1 MTMKLDRLDGGW
13 KAAVRL
19 AAAMAMLWLGGC
31 TTYVQTQV
39 AAFSDW
45 TGTDAIRTYAFAR
58 SPQQQNSI
66 EQKTYEVLA
75 ANELATHAF
84 KQVPDASARY
94 RVELA
99 YSIRSDMVTVRQ
111 QIYADPWPGY
121 GGWNGG
127 WYGGGFG
134 GGGAWGPWGPWGG
147 YGYPAGYVD
156 QSYPIFVHSLQ
167 IRIAER
173 ESGREVYKVDATN
186 SDSEPS
192 LFHAMPYLMR
202 SALAD
207 FPLGNGTVR
216 VVKIPL
222 GTSGGASNEVP
233 VAAAPVQ

>member
-1 MTMKLDRLDGGW
+1 MTMKLDRLGGNW

-19 AAAMAMLWLGGC
+19 AAGMALLWLGGC

-45 TGTDAIRTYAFAR
+45 SGTDASRTYAFAR

-66 EQKTYEVLA
+66 EQKTYEGLA
-75 ANELATHAF
+75 ANELTTHGF
-84 KQVPDASARY
+84 RQVPDASATY

-111 QIYADPWPGY
+111 QIYADPWPAY
-121 GGWNGG
+121 G
-127 WYGGGFG
+127 WYGGG
-134 GGGAWGPWGPWGG
+134 AWGPGGPWGPWGG
-147 YGYPAGYVD
+147 GYGYGFPAGYQD
-156 QSYPIFVHSLQ
+156 ESYPVFVHSLQ
-167 IRIAER
+167 IRITER
-173 ESGREVYKVDATN
+173 ESGREVYKVNATN
-186 SDSEPS
+186 SGSEPS
-192 LFHAMPYLMR
+192 LYHAMPYLVR

-216 VVKIPL
+216 VVKIPMDKN
-222 GTSGGASNEVP
+222 GGPGADAP

>member
-1 MTMKLDRLDGGW
+1 MTMNLDRLGGGW
-13 KAAVRL
+13 QAAVRL
-19 AAAMAMLWLGGC
+19 AAVTAMLWLGGC

-39 AAFSDW
+39 SAFSDW
-45 TGTDAIRTYAFAR
+45 SGTDATRTYAFAR

-66 EQKTYEVLA
+66 EQTTYEGLA
-75 ANELATHAF
+75 ANEFASHGF

-121 GGWNGG
+121 GFGG

-134 GGGAWGPWGPWGG
+134 GGGPWGPWGPWGG
-147 YGYPAGYVD
+147 YGYGYPVGYED
-156 QSYPIFVHSLQ
+156 QSYPIFTHALQ
-167 IRIAER
+167 IRITER
-173 ESGREVYKVDATN
+173 ESGREVYKVNATN
-186 SDSEPS
+186 SGSQPS
-192 LFHAMPYLMR
+192 LYQAMPYLVR

-222 GTSGGASNEVP
+222 DKNGGATNEVP

>member
-1 MTMKLDRLDGGW
+1 MKLDRLGGGW
-13 KAAVRL
+13 RAAIRL
-19 AAAMAMLWLGGC
+19 AAGMAMLWLAGC

-45 TGTDAIRTYAFAR
+45 SGTDATRTYAFAR

-66 EQKTYEVLA
+66 EQTTYEVLVA
-75 ANELATHAF
+75 RELATQGF

-121 GGWNGG
+121 G
-127 WYGGGFG
+127 WYGGGG
-134 GGGAWGPWGPWGG
+134 PWGPWGPWGG
-147 YGYPAGYVD
+147 GYGFPAGYED
-156 QSYPIFVHSLQ
+156 QSYPIFVRSLQ
-167 IRIAER
+167 IRITER
-173 ESGREVYKVDATN
+173 DSGREVYKVSATN
-186 SDSEPS
+186 SGGEPS
-192 LFHAMPYLMR
+192 LVRAMPYLVR

-222 GTSGGASNEVP
+222 DKNGGANNEDEVP
-233 VAAAPVQ
+233 VAAVPVQ